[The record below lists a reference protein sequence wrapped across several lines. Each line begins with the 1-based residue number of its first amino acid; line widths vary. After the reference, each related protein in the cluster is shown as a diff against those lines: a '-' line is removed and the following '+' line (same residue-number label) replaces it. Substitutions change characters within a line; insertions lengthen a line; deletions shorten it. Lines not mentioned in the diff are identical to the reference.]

1 MAMADVLARVSALA
15 PDTVVLM
22 GPFGLDAAGQRF
34 VPRAA
39 TASIAAAS
47 SAPVYGPSAVLGVG
61 EIVGGQMVSYEA
73 HGRLAA
79 ELALRVLQGER
90 PPPIE
95 GDTLV
100 PTFDWRQLRR
110 WQLDERRLPA
120 GSVVLFR
127 PASAWERYR
136 WWILGALTLIALQA
150 LLIGALL
157 VQRTRSRRAEAQV
170 RASEATLRTHVDR
183 VQDLAGRLVSA
194 QEEERGRI
202 ARELHDDV
210 GQRVASLAIGLS
222 GLQRRLP
229 AVEPGVRDELSHLQ
243 QETLGLSKDLRQLS
257 HELHPGVLE
266 HVGLLEALRGRCDEA
281 SAEPGYASSSM

>member
-1 MAMADVLARVSALA
+1 
-15 PDTVVLM
+15 
-22 GPFGLDAAGQRF
+22 
-34 VPRAA
+34 
-39 TASIAAAS
+39 
-47 SAPVYGPSAVLGVG
+47 
-61 EIVGGQMVSYEA
+61 
-73 HGRLAA
+73 
-79 ELALRVLQGER
+79 
-90 PPPIE
+90 
-95 GDTLV
+95 
-100 PTFDWRQLRR
+100 
-110 WQLDERRLPA
+110 
-120 GSVVLFR
+120 
-127 PASAWERYR
+127 
-136 WWILGALTLIALQA
+136 
-150 LLIGALL
+150 
-157 VQRTRSRRAEAQV
+157 
-170 RASEATLRTHVDR
+170 VDR